1 MNEEH
6 IKSIVDANKL
16 IIEDMLNNG
25 NLSIEELQRV
35 SNRMGDLI
43 ENLSFWFEQNNSD
56 RFFYELKTYL
66 NWLLENYS

>member
-6 IKSIVDANKL
+6 IKSIVDANIL

-25 NLSIEELQRV
+25 NLSVEELQRV

-56 RFFYELKTYL
+56 RFFYELKIYL